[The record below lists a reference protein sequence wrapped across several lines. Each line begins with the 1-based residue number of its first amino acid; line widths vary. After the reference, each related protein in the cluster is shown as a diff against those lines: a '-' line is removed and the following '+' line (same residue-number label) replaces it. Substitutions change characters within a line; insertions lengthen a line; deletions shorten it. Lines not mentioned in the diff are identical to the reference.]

1 MANIKDVA
9 KRANVAPST
18 VSLVLNNT
26 GYVSQKTREKVEEA
40 MRELDYKPN
49 ELARNLSRN
58 KTNIIGIIV
67 PSLNHPFFST
77 FIRYAERHLYQ
88 LGYKT
93 MVCGTANR
101 DRVEHE
107 FLDLLRSQVMDGII
121 MGAHSLDVE
130 DYKRVNRPLVAID
143 RYIDEKI
150 PIVSSNHQ
158 KGGEMAALKLIDNNC
173 KNVVHI
179 KGASI
184 VKTPAHQYHESFKEL
199 LEKNNINVFEVE
211 MDVNCFDSQDFL
223 KVARELFECY
233 PNVDA
238 IFGSDL
244 AMLACLQQAREY
256 GYNIPKQLK
265 LIAYDGTY
273 ITSMSEKRLTSIIQP
288 IEQLAIKAATTI
300 VDLIEGKELKSSRIM
315 LDVQLCEGET
325 TL

>member
-1 MANIKDVA
+1 
-9 KRANVAPST
+9 
-18 VSLVLNNT
+18 
-26 GYVSQKTREKVEEA
+26 
-40 MRELDYKPN
+40 
-49 ELARNLSRN
+49 
-58 KTNIIGIIV
+58 
-67 PSLNHPFFST
+67 
-77 FIRYAERHLYQ
+77 
-88 LGYKT
+88 
-93 MVCGTANR
+93 
-101 DRVEHE
+101 
-107 FLDLLRSQVMDGII
+107 MDGII

-273 ITSMSEKRLTSIIQP
+273 ITSMSEKRLTSIVQP